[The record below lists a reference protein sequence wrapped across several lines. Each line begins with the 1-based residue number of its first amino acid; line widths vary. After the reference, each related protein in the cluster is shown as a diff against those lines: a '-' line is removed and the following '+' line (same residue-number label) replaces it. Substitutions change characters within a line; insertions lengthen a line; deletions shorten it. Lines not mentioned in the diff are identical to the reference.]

1 MSIEQQQVE
10 RQQVDIRRAL
20 HVAIFA
26 VDNFV
31 MDERSSLDCLS
42 GAARTRLI
50 VEAALAYL
58 VGNELVTVTPDEQW
72 PDFMP
77 MQVPTELKPDV
88 AGEARRARDIA
99 GRLP

>member
-1 MSIEQQQVE
+1 MSIEQQ
-10 RQQVDIRRAL
+10 RADIGRAL

-31 MDERSSLDCLS
+31 MDEGSNLEYVTN
-42 GAARTRLI
+42 AARTRLI

-58 VGNELVTVTPDEQW
+58 VSNELVTVAPDEQW

-77 MQVPTELKPDV
+77 MNVPPELKPDA
-88 AGEARRARDIA
+88 AGEARRAQGIA

>member
-1 MSIEQQQVE
+1 MSIEQQRADV
-10 RQQVDIRRAL
+10 RRAL
-20 HVAIFA
+20 HASIFA

-31 MDERSSLDCLS
+31 IDEAFNLDHLS
-42 GAARTRLI
+42 NAARTRLI

-58 VGNELVTVTPDEQW
+58 IGNELVTVAPDEQW

-77 MQVPTELKPDV
+77 MNVPPELKPDA
-88 AGEARRARDIA
+88 AGEARCRAQGIA

>member
-1 MSIEQQQVE
+1 MSIEQ
-10 RQQVDIRRAL
+10 QQVDIRRAL

-31 MDERSSLDCLS
+31 MDERSNLEYVTNV
-42 GAARTRLI
+42 ARTRLI

-58 VGNELVTVTPDEQW
+58 VSNELITVTPPEGW
-72 PDFMP
+72 PDW
-77 MQVPTELKPDV
+77 VPSRIPPELKPDV
-88 AGEARRARDIA
+88 AGEACRAQGIA